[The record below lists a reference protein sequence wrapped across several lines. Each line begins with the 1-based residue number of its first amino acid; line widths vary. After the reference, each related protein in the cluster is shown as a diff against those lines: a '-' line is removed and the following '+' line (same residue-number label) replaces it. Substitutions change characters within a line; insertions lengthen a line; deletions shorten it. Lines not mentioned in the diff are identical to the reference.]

1 MSSTT
6 IFILII
12 AGILALLIIGYI
24 NHSLERSKLERA
36 RRKADL
42 ADRCRRCA
50 NLSTGLPSQLMTAD
64 LKQLLSRLELHYTE
78 QLQAFDRNDSQLK
91 QRAAELRQMLEQ
103 GAEIPLDNL
112 PVKISTD
119 QQAKEVRFQLEGL
132 QAQIVRATEDKILT
146 VAVGKQWLDHLKHLL
161 VTLYIEYFTTV
172 GQQFLTQNRPAQARL
187 AYERA
192 VQYLKKQADRTLY
205 KTALEQFTAQLEN
218 ARVLEAEQ
226 AEKKAEAI
234 TELTSGLES
243 QAEEDWKKKQIYD

>member
-78 QLQAFDRNDSQLK
+78 QLQVFDRHDTKLK
-91 QRAAELRQMLEQ
+91 QRADELRQLLEK
-103 GAEIPLDNL
+103 GAEIPIDNL
-112 PVKISTD
+112 PVKVSTD

-146 VAVGKQWLDHLKHLL
+146 VAVGKQWLDQLKHML
-161 VTLYIEYFTTV
+161 VTVYIEYFTTV
-172 GQQFLTQNRPAQARL
+172 GQQLLSQNRPAQARL

-192 VQYLKKQADRTLY
+192 VQYLKKQPDRALY
-205 KTALEQFTAQLEN
+205 KTALDQFAAQLEN
-218 ARVLEAEQ
+218 ARALELAQAEQ
-226 AEKKAEAI
+226 NAKEANQ
-234 TELTSGLES
+234 LTSALES
-243 QAEEDWKKKQIYD
+243 HADEDWKKKQIYD